1 MGFLLQKNQVMYF
14 KIIFGKNTIFFS
26 LVLIIFII
34 LFPLKSYENNIGS
47 PYIQRI
53 VLNNYGFRNNN
64 FSIIQDFNGITYLG
78 NTNGII
84 QYDGSFWE
92 IIKVP
97 GIPYMDIDNKGVIY
111 VGAYN
116 DFGFISINSDRKPQY
131 YSLRDSANTKF
142 PFLGQIKQ
150 VFSNQNQVY
159 FCTGK
164 ILFKWTGA
172 NIEFVDSSNLELELF
187 KINNQIFL
195 EKKEQ
200 GIFKLINNK
209 FQLLPGSLF
218 FAHKDIV
225 DILPYNE
232 QFLIKTAKDKGFF
245 LSDNYTVEAFT
256 TEADLFLE
264 ENIYIKGCE
273 LSNGYYA
280 IGTALSGI
288 IVLNKN
294 GDIIS
299 VIDENSGLFNLS
311 VNDLFVDHMN
321 NLWALHDQGISR
333 IEIPSQYSY
342 FSKNH
347 GIKGNVKSVIKFKN
361 TLYVATSMGV
371 FGHFNNKLT
380 ENNSQEKFFESIDEI
395 KSICYDFHQFNDQL
409 FVSGSKGI
417 YEITGNKAKLF
428 YNREADEITCVLRSK
443 KNPSYIYLGYNNGF
457 AAIRYE
463 QGILIVEKKVVGIS
477 GKITSIVEDSEGNV
491 WLSSNENGIYK
502 IESFNNYSKDLS
514 FEHFN
519 TENILPKNLE
529 WINLYV
535 VNDGVLFSTS
545 QGIYRFNN
553 LTQQFFKDTLIG
565 IDFVNQQNWVYPI
578 VEDNNNN
585 LWLNLIGKNNSPN
598 KTLVKNYNND
608 SLRTLRPL
616 PLNRIKDFLITSIHP
631 SENGIV
637 WFGGLDGL
645 IRLDLNQE
653 TNYNKVSAPIFHKI
667 IIGKD
672 SVIYQLPY
680 GNITTK
686 NNHTKRIAYNLNT
699 IAFEFSSPNYESED
713 QVLYRYKL
721 EGFDTSWSNWNNS
734 NFKEYT
740 NLFEGRYKF
749 RLRAKNIFDSVSNEI
764 SYEFYIAPPFY
775 RTKTAFIL
783 YFIST
788 LLLFILISKWRE
800 YYFARERFKLENII
814 FERTE
819 EVVIQKEK
827 ADNLLERV
835 LPKNTAKELKSGRK
849 AGPYHYNMVT
859 VLFSDIQGFT
869 KIAEQMDSELLIDE
883 LDRFFLQFD
892 SVVEKY
898 NIEKIKTIGDAY
910 MCAGGIPIKNRTN
923 PVEVVVAAIEM
934 QNFMKELKR
943 QSNDNSS
950 HIWDL
955 RIGIDTGPVVAGV
968 LGRSKISYDIWGGTV
983 NTASRMEAAGESGKI
998 NITENT
1004 YMLIKDFFIC
1014 QYRGKMP
1021 VKYKGE
1027 IDMYFVE
1034 GFMPHLSSDLKG
1046 QIPNR
1051 KFFTQLQLLRVNDV
1065 EEFVLSKLED
1075 GLPDNLY
1082 YHNVKHT
1089 IDVVTQVELIG
1100 RSEGVKDED
1109 MLILKTAALFHD
1121 MGHLVNYDTHEEES
1135 VKLAKKIL
1143 PEYYYTEEQIEKIC
1157 SIILVTHMPP
1167 QPKNLLEE
1175 IMCDADLDYLGRTD
1189 FVPVSIN
1196 LYKEL
1201 HERKKIDSI
1210 LEWNQMQFKFIKGH
1224 QYFTKTAQKLR
1235 EVNKNKQLDN
1245 IKNEIKKELESGD
1258 E

>member
-1 MGFLLQKNQVMYF
+1 MYF
-14 KIIFGKNTIFFS
+14 KINFSKNTVFFS
-26 LVLIIFII
+26 FVLVIFII
-34 LFPLKSYENNIGS
+34 LFPLKSYENNTGN

-53 VLNNYGFRNNN
+53 VLSNYGFSNNN
-64 FSIIQDFNGITYLG
+64 YSIIQDLKGLTYFG
-78 NTNGII
+78 NSNGII

-92 IIKVP
+92 ILKVP
-97 GIPYMDIDNKGVIY
+97 GIPYMDIGEDGVIY

-116 DFGFISINSDRKPQY
+116 DFGFISNPKGKKPFFS
-131 YSLRDSANTKF
+131 SLLDSIKNKKLS
-142 PFLGQIKQ
+142 PGQIRQ
-150 VFSNQNQVY
+150 VFSNQGQVY
-159 FCTGK
+159 FCNGNF
-164 ILFKWTGA
+164 LYKWNGQS
-172 NIEFVDSSNLELELF
+172 IEIKDSSNLELELF
-187 KINNQIFL
+187 KIHDQLFL
-195 EKKEQ
+195 EKGGE
-200 GIFKLINNK
+200 GIFQLINDE

-218 FAHKDIV
+218 FADKNII
-225 DILPYNE
+225 DILPFNQ
-232 QFLIKTAKDKGFF
+232 QFLVKTERERGFY
-245 LSDNYTVEAFT
+245 LSDSYTVEPFET
-256 TEADLFLE
+256 KADRFLE
-264 ENIYIKGCE
+264 ENIYRKGCE
-273 LSNGYYA
+273 LSDGSYA
-280 IGTALSGI
+280 IGSALSGI
-288 IVLNKN
+288 VIINKH
-294 GDIIS
+294 GEIIS

-311 VNDLFVDHMN
+311 INTLFADPYN
-321 NLWALHDQGISR
+321 NLWALHNRGVSR
-333 IEIPSQYSY
+333 IELPSPYSF
-342 FSKNH
+342 FSKSN
-347 GIKGNVKSVIKFKN
+347 GLKGNVNSVIKFN
-361 TLYVATSMGV
+361 DILYAATSLGV
-371 FGHFNNKLT
+371 YGHFHKNHDNQDLQDL
-380 ENNSQEKFFESIDEI
+380 NFEAIDEI
-395 KSICYDFHQFNDQL
+395 KSNCYDFHTFNNRL

-417 YEITGNKAKLF
+417 YEIINNKAFLF
-428 YNREADEITCVLRSK
+428 YNREADEITSVLHSK
-443 KNPSYIYLGYNNGF
+443 KNPSYIYLGYNDGF
-457 AAIRYE
+457 SAIRFSE
-463 QGILIVEKKVVGIS
+463 GILIIEKKIHGIYD
-477 GKITSIVEDSEGNV
+477 KISSIAEDPDGSL
-491 WLSSNENGIYK
+491 WLSANENGVYK
-502 IESFNNYSKDLS
+502 IDPFKKYSKNLP
-514 FEHFN
+514 FTHFT

-529 WINLYV
+529 WIYLYSI
-535 VNDGVLFSTS
+535 NDGVLFSTS
-545 QGIYRFNN
+545 EGIYRYSISYN
-553 LTQQFFKDTLIG
+553 QFYKDTLID
-565 IDFVNQQNWVYPI
+565 IDFTNQNNWVYPI
-578 VEDNNNN
+578 VEDNKNN
-585 LWLNLIGKNNSPN
+585 LWFNIVGKNNTRN
-598 KTLVKNYNND
+598 KTLVKNNKND
-608 SLRTLRPL
+608 SIKILRPL
-616 PLNRIKDFLITSIHP
+616 PLNRIKDFFITSIHP
-631 SENGIV
+631 AENGIV

-645 IRLDLNQE
+645 IRLNLNQE
-653 TNYNKVSAPIFHKI
+653 IPSNKPSSTILHKI
-667 IIGKD
+667 TIGKD
-672 SVIYQLPY
+672 SVIFQIPY
-680 GNITTK
+680 GNDLNTYEQT
-686 NNHTKRIAYNLNT
+686 NTFAYNLNT
-699 IAFEFSSPNYESED
+699 IAFEFSSPDYESED
-713 QVLYRYKL
+713 QVLYQHKL
-721 EGFDTSWSNWNNS
+721 DGFDTRWSNWSNS

-740 NLFEGRYKF
+740 NIFEGRYKF
-749 RLRAKNIFDSVSNEI
+749 RLRSKNIFDSVSDEI
-764 SYEFYIAPPFY
+764 SFEFTISPPFY
-775 RTKTAFIL
+775 RTKVAFIIYIML
-783 YFIST
+783 I
-788 LLLFILISKWRE
+788 LLLFILIGKWRA

-814 FERTE
+814 HERTE

-835 LPKNTAKELKSGRK
+835 LPKNTAKELKSGKK

-892 SVVEKY
+892 MVVEKF

-923 PVEVVVAAIEM
+923 PVEVVLAAIEM

-943 QSNDNSS
+943 QSTDNSS

-983 NTASRMEAAGESGKI
+983 NTASRMEASGEPGKI

-1034 GFMPHLSSDLKG
+1034 GFMPHLSSDIKG
-1046 QIPNR
+1046 QIPNQE
-1051 KFFTQLQLLRVNDV
+1051 FFTHLQLLRVNDV

-1100 RSEGVKDED
+1100 RSEGVNDEE

-1121 MGHLVNYDTHEEES
+1121 IGHLINYDSHEEES

-1143 PEYYYTEEQIEKIC
+1143 PEYQYNEHQIEKIC
-1157 SIILVTHMPP
+1157 SLILITQMPP

-1210 LEWNQMQFKFIKGH
+1210 LEWNQLQLKFIKGH

-1235 EVNKNKQLDN
+1235 EVNKKKQLEN
-1245 IKNEIKKELESGD
+1245 IQNEIRRELEMND